1 MLIDVQY
8 SSGHTEFPAYLDAI
22 LRAEADG
29 CDTAWVLDHFD
40 GAMVGGDRPI
50 LECFTLLGALS
61 VATTHVRLGCLVANV
76 INRHPAVLAQ
86 CAATV
91 QRISEG
97 RFSLGLGAGAAPCTP
112 WSREH
117 LERDIA
123 IPPVLADRHAK
134 VIHNIEVVRAT
145 ADPVAAPMP
154 IIVGVNSVELAT
166 IAGHHADGVNVRLR
180 SPHAARYLAA
190 AREAA
195 GDRPFEYSGW
205 APHDDPASQQKAYD
219 LGLDRLIISHLY
231 SFDD

>member
-8 SSGHTEFPAYLDAI
+8 SSGHTEFPAYLDAM
-22 LRAEADG
+22 LKAEADG
-29 CDTAWVLDHFD
+29 CDTVWVLDHFD
-40 GAMVGGDRPI
+40 GAMVGGDRPV

-61 VATTHVRLGCLVANV
+61 VATTRINLGCLVANV
-76 INRHPAVLAQ
+76 INRHPALLAQ

-91 QRISEG
+91 QRISQG
-97 RFSLGLGAGAAPCTP
+97 RFRLGLGAGAAPDTP

-117 LERDIA
+117 RERGIH

-134 VIHNIEVVRAT
+134 VVENIQVVRAT
-145 ADPVAAPMP
+145 TPDVP
-154 IIVGVNSVELAT
+154 IIIGVNSVQLAAV
-166 IAGHHADGVNVRLR
+166 AGHHADGVNIRLK
-180 SPHAARYLAA
+180 SPHASTYLAA

-195 GDRPFEYSGW
+195 GDRPFECSGW

-231 SFDD
+231 AFE

>member
-22 LRAEADG
+22 LQAEADG

-61 VATTHVRLGCLVANV
+61 VATSRIRLGCMVANV

-86 CAATV
+86 CVQTV
-91 QRISEG
+91 QRISG
-97 RFSLGLGAGAAPCTP
+97 DRFSLGLGAGAAPDTP

-117 LERDIA
+117 KERDIT
-123 IPPVLADRHAK
+123 IPPVLADRHAL
-134 VIHNIEVVRAT
+134 VVHNIDVVRAT
-145 ADPVAAPMP
+145 TAGVP
-154 IIVGVNSVELAT
+154 IVVGVNSVELAT
-166 IAGHHADGVNVRLR
+166 VAGHHADGVNVRLK
-180 SPHAARYLAA
+180 SPYAAKYLAA

-195 GDRPFEYSGW
+195 GDRPFECSGW

>member
-8 SSGHTEFPAYLDAI
+8 SSGHTEFSAYLDAM
-22 LRAEADG
+22 LKAEADG
-29 CDTAWVLDHFD
+29 CDTVWVLDHFD
-40 GAMVGGDRPI
+40 GAMVGGDRPV

-61 VATTHVRLGCLVANV
+61 VATTRIRLGCLVANV

-86 CAATV
+86 CASTV
-91 QRISEG
+91 QRISGG
-97 RFSLGLGAGAAPCTP
+97 RFSLGLGAGAAPDTP

-117 LERDIA
+117 HERDIT
-123 IPPVLADRHAK
+123 IPPVLADRHAL
-134 VIHNIEVVRAT
+134 VVHNIEVVRAT
-145 ADPVAAPMP
+145 ADPAMGPMP
-154 IIVGVNSVELAT
+154 IIVGVNSVELAA
-166 IAGHHADGVNVRLR
+166 IAGRHADGVNVRLR

-190 AREAA
+190 ARAAA

-205 APHDDPASQQKAYD
+205 APHDDPAAQQKAYD

>member
-22 LRAEADG
+22 LQAEADG

-40 GAMVGGDRPI
+40 GAMVGGHRPI

-61 VATTHVRLGCLVANV
+61 AATTRIRLGCLVANV

-86 CAATV
+86 CASTV
-91 QRISEG
+91 QRISGG
-97 RFSLGLGAGAAPCTP
+97 RFSLGLGAGAAPDTP

-117 LERDIA
+117 RERDIP
-123 IPPVLADRHAK
+123 IPPLLADRHAK

-145 ADPVAAPMP
+145 AEPMP
-154 IIVGVNSVELAT
+154 IIVGVNSVELAMV
-166 IAGHHADGVNVRLR
+166 AGRHADGVNVRLK

-205 APHDDPASQQKAYD
+205 APHDDPAAQHKAYE

>member
-8 SSGHTEFPAYLDAI
+8 SSGHTEFAAYRDAI

-61 VATTHVRLGCLVANV
+61 VATSRIRLGCLVANV

-86 CAATV
+86 CASTV
-91 QRISEG
+91 QRISGG
-97 RFSLGLGAGAAPCTP
+97 RFSLGLGAGAAPDTP

-117 LERDIA
+117 RERGID
-123 IPPVLADRHAK
+123 IPPELADRHAA
-134 VIHNIEVVRAT
+134 VVHNIEVARAT
-145 ADPVAAPMP
+145 TPDVP
-154 IIVGVNSVELAT
+154 IIVGVNSEALARV
-166 IAGHHADGVNVRLR
+166 AGTHADGVNVRLK

-195 GDRPFEYSGW
+195 QMAGNDSFECSGW

>member
-8 SSGHTEFPAYLDAI
+8 SSGHTEFPAYRDAI
-22 LRAEADG
+22 LQAEADG

-50 LECFTLLGALS
+50 LECFTLLGALG
-61 VATTHVRLGCLVANV
+61 VATTRINLGCMVANV

-86 CAATV
+86 CAQTV
-91 QRISEG
+91 QRISGG
-97 RFSLGLGAGAAPCTP
+97 RFRLGLGAGAAPETP

-117 LERDIA
+117 RERDIP
-123 IPPVLADRHAK
+123 IPPVLADRHSLVA
-134 VIHNIEVVRAT
+134 HNIEVVRAT
-145 ADPVAAPMP
+145 APDVP
-154 IIVGVNSVELAT
+154 IVVGVNSEELARV
-166 IAGHHADGVNVRLR
+166 AGRHANGVNVRLK

-195 GDRPFEYSGW
+195 GDRPFECSGW
-205 APHDDPASQQKAYD
+205 APHDDPASQEKAYD
-219 LGLDRLIISHLY
+219 LGLHRLIISHLY